1 MPQLP
6 FITVLCLACGQPAQP
21 GFHFCA
27 DHLRL
32 PWEQPQVVPVARDV
46 EEETPV
52 PVHVIE
58 CHPSSDDRMSAAGY
72 RLLRTE
78 WDPVTLQA
86 KKRFWVLDDGDE

>member
-6 FITVLCLACGQPAQP
+6 FITVLCLECGRPAEP

-32 PWEQPQVVPVARDV
+32 PWEQPQAVPVARDV
-46 EEETPV
+46 EEDTPV

-58 CHPSSDDRMSAAGY
+58 CHPSSDALMDAAGY

-78 WDPVTLQA
+78 WDPDTFQPV
-86 KKRFWVLDDGDE
+86 KRIWVRDGDGC